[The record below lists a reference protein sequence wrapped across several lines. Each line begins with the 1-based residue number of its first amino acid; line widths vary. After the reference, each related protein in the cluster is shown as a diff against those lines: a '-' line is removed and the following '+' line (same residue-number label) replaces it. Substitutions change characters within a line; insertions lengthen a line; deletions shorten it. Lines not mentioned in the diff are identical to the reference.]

1 MLMLI
6 LFWLSQ
12 TIAVTLRIQEVFSG
26 CTVPLDSKDTKFGNS
41 QQEVSPS
48 AGENTR
54 KVLKPYRTWECV
66 HTVISGGVDISEVAG
81 CYL

>member
-1 MLMLI
+1 MGVAVNSVDAC

-26 CTVPLDSKDTKFGNS
+26 C
-41 QQEVSPS
+41 
-48 AGENTR
+48 
-54 KVLKPYRTWECV
+54 
-66 HTVISGGVDISEVAG
+66 VDISEVAG